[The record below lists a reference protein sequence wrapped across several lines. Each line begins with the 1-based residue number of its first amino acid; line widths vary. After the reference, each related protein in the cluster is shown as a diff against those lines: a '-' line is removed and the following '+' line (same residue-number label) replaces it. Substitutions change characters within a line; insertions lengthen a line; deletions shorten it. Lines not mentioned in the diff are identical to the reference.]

1 MDLVEV
7 TWTSPLIK
15 TPGIFPVKRWVFHG
29 FSAWGKFLSTNKK
42 RGFPKMTFNGQVPQP
57 FHGDTFLNQ
66 LKMR

>member
-15 TPGIFPVKRWVFHG
+15 TPGIFPVIPHWVFRLG
-29 FSAWGKFLSTNKK
+29 ESFCPPTKK
-42 RGFPKMTFNGQVPQP
+42 KGFPKMTFNGQVPQP
-57 FHGDTFLNQ
+57 FHGDTLLNQ